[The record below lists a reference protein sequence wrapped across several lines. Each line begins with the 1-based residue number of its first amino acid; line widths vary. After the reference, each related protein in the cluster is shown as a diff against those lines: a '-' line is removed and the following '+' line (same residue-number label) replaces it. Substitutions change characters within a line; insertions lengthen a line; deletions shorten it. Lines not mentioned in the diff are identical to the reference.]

1 MFLKILSRN
10 LIYQENYRKKVKM
23 ITQESVRARLLEKTN
38 AYRQKN
44 ISSVT
49 GIPVEIIS
57 KFMNGK
63 RELYD
68 SSLQVPNQYLDT
80 H

>member
-1 MFLKILSRN
+1 MKKIFFIRKFDIS
-10 LIYQENYRKKVKM
+10 RKKVKM
-23 ITQESVRARLLEKTN
+23 VTQESVRKRLLEKTN

-44 ISSVT
+44 ISNVT
-49 GIPVEIIS
+49 GIPIEIIS

-68 SSLQVPNQYLDT
+68 SSLQALDQYLDT

>member
-1 MFLKILSRN
+1 M
-10 LIYQENYRKKVKM
+10 V
-23 ITQESVRARLLEKTN
+23 QESVRNRLLEKTN

-44 ISSVT
+44 ISEVT
-49 GIPVEIIS
+49 GIPVEIIL

-68 SSLQVPNQYLDT
+68 SSLQALNQYLDT
-80 H
+80 HAYL

>member
-1 MFLKILSRN
+1 MHIGK
-10 LIYQENYRKKVKM
+10 
-23 ITQESVRARLLEKTN
+23 
-38 AYRQKN
+38 KN

-68 SSLQVPNQYLDT
+68 SSLQVLNQYLDT

>member
-1 MFLKILSRN
+1 M
-10 LIYQENYRKKVKM
+10 
-23 ITQESVRARLLEKTN
+23 TQESVRNRLLEKTN

-44 ISSVT
+44 ISEAT
-49 GIPVEIIS
+49 RIPVEIIS

-68 SSLQVPNQYLDT
+68 SSLQALNDYLDN

>member
-1 MFLKILSRN
+1 M
-10 LIYQENYRKKVKM
+10 V
-23 ITQESVRARLLEKTN
+23 TQESVRKRLLEKTN
-38 AYRQKN
+38 AYRQKS
-44 ISSVT
+44 ISNVT
-49 GIPVEIIS
+49 GIPIEIIS

-68 SSLQVPNQYLDT
+68 SSLKALNQYLDT

>member
-23 ITQESVRARLLEKTN
+23 ITQESVRVRLLEKTN

-68 SSLQVPNQYLDT
+68 SSLQVLNQYLDT

>member
-1 MFLKILSRN
+1 M
-10 LIYQENYRKKVKM
+10 V
-23 ITQESVRARLLEKTN
+23 TQESVRNKLLEKTY
-38 AYRQKN
+38 AFRQKN
-44 ISSVT
+44 ISEVT

-68 SSLQVPNQYLDT
+68 SSLQTLNEYLDS